1 MVKVFTYKRESGKDR
16 YEVSIDVN
24 HDRTIS
30 HESHS
35 IEFSIGEL
43 KEHFNNYIRELDDI
57 KKHVHSIE
65 SKERSDKRRL
75 PEKELERL
83 LKFIND

>member
-1 MVKVFTYKRESGKDR
+1 MVRVFRYKTETGKDR

-35 IEFSIGEL
+35 IESSVGEL
-43 KEHFNNYIRELDDI
+43 KEHFNNYIIELENTD
-57 KKHVHSIE
+57 KHIHSIE

>member
-24 HDRTIS
+24 HDRTIT

-43 KEHFNNYIRELDDI
+43 KEHFNKYIRELENTD
-57 KKHVHSIE
+57 KHVHYTE
-65 SKERSDKRRL
+65 
-75 PEKELERL
+75 ELEVL
-83 LKFIND
+83 